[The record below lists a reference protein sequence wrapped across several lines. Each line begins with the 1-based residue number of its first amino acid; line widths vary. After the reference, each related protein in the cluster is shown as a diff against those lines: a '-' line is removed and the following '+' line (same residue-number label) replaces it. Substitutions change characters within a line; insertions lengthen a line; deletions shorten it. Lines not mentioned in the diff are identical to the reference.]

1 MKIHHIIKSENIEK
15 MLEEIN
21 KNIEN
26 PNLKMTKETFLR
38 ILEKTPQNCSYVLE
52 ARKNKSLEAVLKS
65 QPPKLDVS
73 KMPITHLLG
82 ITISPSCFEA
92 YDTPVEVA
100 AAALAKNYTA
110 LQQSR
115 YNHNQLCAK
124 RKRAN
129 RRKDIE
135 AGTPRRMDFLWEV
148 LRNKGLATATAIA
161 KKSGYTKQNIDYI
174 KYTDDLRISI
184 IQKLLGTAKLRA
196 QIKLESNKTKP
207 RQATTTHIRKHYT
220 KYPSQAKWKASGGC
234 LDCLARVI
242 IESGLPL
249 RTFCNRYGLSY
260 YLIYF
265 TMQRDDIA
273 LSELEKIAKAIDSE
287 LIIDIIDQE

>member
-1 MKIHHIIKSENIEK
+1 
-15 MLEEIN
+15 
-21 KNIEN
+21 
-26 PNLKMTKETFLR
+26 MTKETLLKIR
-38 ILEKTPQNCSYVLE
+38 EKTPQNCSYTLE
-52 ARKNKSLEAVLKS
+52 AKKDKTLEAVLKS

-73 KMPITHLLG
+73 KLPITHLLG
-82 ITISPSCFEA
+82 ITISPSCLEA

-100 AAALAKNYTA
+100 AIALAKYYTA

-135 AGTPRRMDFLWEV
+135 AGTPRRLDFLFEIM
-148 LRNKGLATATAIA
+148 RNRGLDSETDIA
-161 KKSGYTKQNIDYI
+161 QKSGYTKQAIDYI
-174 KYTDDLRISI
+174 KYTDDLRVSI
-184 IQKLLGTAKLRA
+184 LQKLLRTAELRM
-196 QIKLESNKTKP
+196 QLSLKSNKTKP
-207 RQATTTHIRKHYT
+207 LQSKTTHVRKHYT
-220 KYPSQAKWKASGGC
+220 KYPSQGKWKAAGGC
-234 LDCLARVI
+234 LDCLARII

-260 YLIYF
+260 YSIYN

-273 LSELEKIAKAIDSE
+273 LSELEKIAKAIDSV
-287 LIIDIIDQE
+287 LIIDIINID